1 MEVLI
6 ERHFVFI
13 FFRIYIVH
21 WFSECFIFAKKNL
34 LHYLPTEKPLEGFH
48 IVVDAGNGAGG
59 FFAVS
64 CLNNL
69 LNIYC
74 FLNEFLVE
82 GIFTW
87 NFCKKLCI
95 SIPLKRNPR
104 ILFCQKE
111 SVLSLTLLPC
121 CKTVVVNIIMYVF
134 YFSVKQKLQV
144 YDLQTCNRPNI
155 KICTLFGT
163 DEYGRIY
170 SEIYLLRMVYNF
182 WYFLLLRS
190 GTWVHDF
197 GKES

>member
-1 MEVLI
+1 M
-6 ERHFVFI
+6 
-13 FFRIYIVH
+13 
-21 WFSECFIFAKKNL
+21 
-34 LHYLPTEKPLEGFH
+34 EGFH

-82 GIFTW
+82 G
-87 NFCKKLCI
+87 KLCI

-170 SEIYLLRMVYNF
+170 RVI
-182 WYFLLLRS
+182 
-190 GTWVHDF
+190 
-197 GKES
+197 